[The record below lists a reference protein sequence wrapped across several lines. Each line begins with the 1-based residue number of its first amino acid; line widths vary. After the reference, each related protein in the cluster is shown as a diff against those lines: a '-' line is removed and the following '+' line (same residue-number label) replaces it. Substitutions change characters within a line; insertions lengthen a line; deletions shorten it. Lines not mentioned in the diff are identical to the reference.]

1 MPWVLEA
8 FHAVKS
14 FKVTRAKTFL
24 AASPLVS
31 WASGRTPVG
40 LRPTKLLVG
49 REKKLLVPRIMQL
62 KKKNR
67 KYL

>member
-1 MPWVLEA
+1 MGNKVLEA

-14 FKVTRAKTFL
+14 FKVTGAKTFL

-40 LRPTKLLVG
+40 
-49 REKKLLVPRIMQL
+49 REKKLLVPRIMPL
-62 KKKNR
+62 KKKIENIY
-67 KYL
+67 K